1 MSIFRTATLTVAVGA
16 MLWLGRWARGD
27 DERAPV
33 PAAAEIAATE
43 KLVAELFGSEYAKT
57 SPASRA
63 ALAEKLITQAEQTK
77 DDPVGRY
84 VLLRDARDLAAKGG
98 EALTAGKAADALAAE
113 YRLGAGAAHVP
124 MAAPLA
130 AAVMTPD
137 KARVAAEV
145 LLSAAD
151 AASAGDD
158 WDEAIA
164 LLKAAEITARKAKNF
179 PLTNKAKTQLAQAE
193 NSKAA
198 AAKVQE
204 QVAALKANPNDP
216 AANLA
221 VGRYL
226 CLVKRDWNAALPLLA
241 KGATGSLKEAVDKDR
256 KAADADG
263 DDADRLAAADAW
275 YELAGHSSADGKAP
289 LQARAQHWYQLA
301 LPGAAGLTRAKIEKR
316 LAELQTMADGM
327 TEKTRL
333 WTFVR
338 KAVNDQKLKRCAL
351 IGGAFAHNTFE
362 EIPKDGGILIGF
374 RYTTKTNG
382 RYPGAVQ
389 PIFLTAG
396 GEVLGNVYG
405 SAERG
410 AVPQVAKAK
419 PGYAVGALFIRGGGG
434 FDAFR
439 PIFMRIKGNALDTSD
454 RYDGPHVGGEGGGSG
469 TLGGDGNFIVGIH
482 GKVNDTGWMST
493 MSPVLV
499 SEETSTPAVE
509 SRPLRIKRPVVKP
522 VRPLPTN
529 P

>member
-84 VLLRDARDLAAKGG
+84 VLFRDARDLAAKGG

-113 YRLGAGAAHVP
+113 YRLGAGAARVP

-241 KGATGSLKEAVDKDR
+241 KGATGSLKEAVNKDR
-256 KAADADG
+256 KAANADG

-289 LQARAQHWYQLA
+289 LQARAA
-301 LPGAAGLTRAKIEKR
+301 LVPTGAPGAAGLTRAKIEKR

-338 KAVNDQKLKRCAL
+338 KAVNDQKLDAAL

-382 RYPGAVQ
+382 RYPGVV
-389 PIFLTAG
+389 TADFPHRRWRG
-396 GEVLGNVYG
+396 LGQRLW
-405 SAERG
+405 E
-410 AVPQVAKAK
+410 
-419 PGYAVGALFIRGGGG
+419 RGGGRAPG
-434 FDAFR
+434 CQGQAGLRRSAPVHPWRRRLRRLPADLHAHQGQR
-439 PIFMRIKGNALDTSD
+439 
-454 RYDGPHVGGEGGGSG
+454 
-469 TLGGDGNFIVGIH
+469 LGYQ
-482 GKVNDTGWMST
+482 
-493 MSPVLV
+493 
-499 SEETSTPAVE
+499 
-509 SRPLRIKRPVVKP
+509 RPL
-522 VRPLPTN
+522 
-529 P
+529 